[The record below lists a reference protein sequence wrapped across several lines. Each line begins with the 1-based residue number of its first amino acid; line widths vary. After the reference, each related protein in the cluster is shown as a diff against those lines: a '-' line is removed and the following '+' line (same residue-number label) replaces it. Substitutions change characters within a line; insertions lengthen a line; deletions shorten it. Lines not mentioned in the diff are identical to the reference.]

1 MYSMWPIGSIVTM
14 ATSISLDPKTRE
26 MLRAMGEKGES
37 YDTIIRRLI
46 REAGWKKL
54 DARWNRILEEDAFIP
69 LEDL

>member
-1 MYSMWPIGSIVTM
+1 MYSMGAIGPIVTM

-37 YDTIIRRLI
+37 YDAIIRRLI